1 MLHTLKSNIASAI
14 DIILLTICYLFLF
27 SLVDRIGRKPLLS
40 ASALGTGMSLLI
52 FGVFAYIT
60 SLGYETSEYHW
71 VPIVTFSLTFFIAA
85 CGILPLLT
93 VIISEFMPDKVSKI
107 KYTQILIIIKKH
119 RKFLASNLWCYVLYV
134 CVLVLSICLTLLLS
148 VA

>member
-1 MLHTLKSNIASAI
+1 MNLVFHS
-14 DIILLTICYLFLF
+14 FF

-40 ASALGTGMSLLI
+40 VSAIGTGMSLSI

-71 VPIVTFSLTFFIAA
+71 VPVVSFSSTFFIAA

-93 VIISEFMPDKVSKI
+93 VIISEFMPDKVSENQHNLNFDCEKN
-107 KYTQILIIIKKH
+107 H
-119 RKFLASNLWCYVLYV
+119 RKCF
-134 CVLVLSICLTLLLS
+134 
-148 VA
+148 